1 MKKIVWGAVCLLWGL
16 MGGLCAAS
24 SFDHPLKL
32 QGETFQVALAST
44 PKSLKKGLMGVTNLP
59 KDHGMLF
66 IFPKTREVTFWMK
79 DTPLDLDLV
88 YLDRTGKVLQLEELK
103 ANSLRH
109 VPSKMPV
116 RAALELPAG
125 TVKRL
130 HLKVG
135 ASVSCE
141 ALKVTF

>member
-1 MKKIVWGAVCLLWGL
+1 MKKFLGQAVCLWGL
-16 MGGLCAAS
+16 VASACVGS
-24 SFDHPLKL
+24 SFDHPLQV
-32 QGETFQVALAST
+32 QGETFHVALAST
-44 PKSLKKGLMGVTNLP
+44 PKSLKKGLMGVTYLP

-88 YLDRTGKVLQLEELK
+88 YLDRRGKILQLEALK

-135 ASVSCE
+135 AEVSCE
-141 ALKVTF
+141 ALRVTF

>member
-1 MKKIVWGAVCLLWGL
+1 MKKFLGYAVCLWGL
-16 MGGLCAAS
+16 MGSASVSS
-24 SFDHPLKL
+24 SFDHPLEL
-32 QGETFQVALAST
+32 QGETFHVALAST
-44 PKSLKKGLMGVTNLP
+44 PKSLKKGLMGVTHLP

-88 YLDRTGKVLQLEELK
+88 YLDRTGKVLQLEALK

-130 HLKVG
+130 QLKVG

-141 ALKVTF
+141 ALRATS